1 MKRDDDFKLSPK
13 DADREHQD
21 FLTEA
26 NSFFAKNWFV
36 ADETFEFEKRVGSM
50 FCCGS
55 CGSDIP
61 DDLYIFESVC
71 CKAPIRLKAA

>member
-1 MKRDDDFKLSPK
+1 MRHEDEVKESPK
-13 DADREHQD
+13 GLERQRQD

-61 DDLYIFESVC
+61 DDLYIFESEC